1 MESWVVG
8 PIATTNR
15 GAKSANILTEFGIPP
30 VKRLATAS
38 DPLTT
43 PYGASTFDSHT
54 TRHNIDFTI
63 DKPLQQWLQELDQW
77 AQKMLLKESPRFFK
91 KQLSKEEV
99 AQMYQSTIKKHEKD
113 GTQYPD
119 TVRCK
124 FTVSRLNHWSVH
136 HKPREAPADYKAC
149 DLVPMIQVKNFYFGA
164 NQVGLVLELTDIL
177 VQEQVREC
185 PF

>member
-1 MESWVVG
+1 MESWTVG

-15 GAKSANILTEFGIPP
+15 GAKSANILTEFGAPP

-43 PYGASTFDSHT
+43 PYGSSCFDPHS

-77 AQKMLLKESPRFFK
+77 AQEIILKESPRFFK

-99 AQMYQSTIKKHEKD
+99 SQMYQSVIKKHEKD
-113 GTQYPD
+113 SMVFPQ
-119 TVRCK
+119 TVKCK
-124 FTVSRLNHWSVH
+124 FSVGRLKHWGFD
-136 HKPREAPADYKAC
+136 HKPREAPVDYKNC
-149 DLVPMIQVKNFYFGA
+149 LLVPLIQVKNFYFMT
-164 NQVGLVLELTDIL
+164 NQVGLVLEVSDML

>member
-1 MESWVVG
+1 MEYWTVG
-8 PIATTNR
+8 PIATTTR

-43 PYGASTFDSHT
+43 PYGSSTFDPHS
-54 TRHNIDFTI
+54 TRHSIDFTI
-63 DKPLQQWLQELDQW
+63 DKPLQEWLQELDRW
-77 AQKMLLKESPRFFK
+77 AQKMLLKESARFFK
-91 KQLSKEEV
+91 KQLSKEDIV
-99 AQMYQSTIKKHEKD
+99 QMYQSTIKKHEKD
-113 GTQYPD
+113 GQQFPD

-124 FTVSRLNHWSVH
+124 FSLGKIKHWKFSH
-136 HKPREAPADYKAC
+136 EPREAPVDYKCC
-149 DLVPMIQVKNFYFGA
+149 DLVPLIQVKNFYFGT
-164 NQVGLVLELTDIL
+164 NQVGLVLEVSDML

>member
-1 MESWVVG
+1 MESWTVG
-8 PIATTNR
+8 PIATTTR

-43 PYGASTFDSHT
+43 PYGSSTFDPNS

-63 DKPLQQWLQELDQW
+63 DKPLQEWLQELDKW
-77 AQKMLLKESPRFFK
+77 AQKMLLKESPRLFK
-91 KQLSKEEV
+91 NQLSKEEIS
-99 AQMYQSTIKKHEKD
+99 QLYQSTIKKHEKD
-113 GTQYPD
+113 GHQFPD
-119 TVRCK
+119 SVKCK
-124 FTVSRLNHWSVH
+124 FSVGRLKHWGFD
-136 HKPREAPADYKAC
+136 HKPREAPLDYKSC
-149 DLVPMIQVKNFYFGA
+149 DLVPHIQIKNFYFA
-164 NQVGLVLELTDIL
+164 SNTCGLVLELTDIL

>member
-15 GAKSANILTEFGIPP
+15 GAKSANIQTEIGACP

-43 PYGASTFDSHT
+43 PYGSSTFDPHS
-54 TRHNIDFTI
+54 TRHSIDFTI
-63 DKPLQQWLQELDQW
+63 DKPLQEWLQELDRW
-77 AQKMLLKESPRFFK
+77 AQKMLLKESARFFK
-91 KQLSKEEV
+91 KQLSKEDI
-99 AQMYQSTIKKHEKD
+99 AQIYQSTIKKHEKD
-113 GTQYPD
+113 GQQFAD

-124 FTVSRLNHWSVH
+124 FSVGRLKHWGFD
-136 HKPREAPADYKAC
+136 HKPREAPVDYKNC
-149 DLVPMIQVKNFYFGA
+149 LLVPLVHVKNFYLGT
-164 NQVGLVLELTDIL
+164 NQVGLVLEVSDML